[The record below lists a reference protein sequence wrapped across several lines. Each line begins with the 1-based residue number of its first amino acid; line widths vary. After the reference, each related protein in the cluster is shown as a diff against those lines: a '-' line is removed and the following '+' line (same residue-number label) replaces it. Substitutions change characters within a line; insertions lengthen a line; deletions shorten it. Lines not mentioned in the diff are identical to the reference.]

1 MKRLLFMLIVAL
13 AGAAVL
19 SAQNPISIAQI
30 GPVTAVTT
38 TLPISGTVT
47 ANAGSGTFAVSG
59 TFFQVTQP
67 VSVASGQIASGAIAS
82 GAVASGAYAS
92 GSIASGAYASG
103 SYASG
108 SISDGADVTQGT
120 KADARSTATDTTAI
134 TIMSVLK
141 QISFMAQTPAALPA
155 NQSTNVAQLAG
166 TTTDTNSGTKSAGTL
181 RVVLATD
188 QPALTN
194 KLLVTPDSVALPA
207 NQSVNVAQMNGVT
220 TTMGAGATGT
230 GVQRVND
237 VASAATGAAPPAS
250 AIYVG
255 GVSSGATGGF
265 LGGITA
271 CDLSKAINIATGT
284 TTLMVTGVSGRQV
297 RICAFH
303 MVTLAANSVA
313 WLEGTG
319 ATCGTGTAGMAGG
332 TTAAS
337 GYNFAANGGL
347 ATGSGLGEVLTTVT
361 TGDSV
366 CLITSATTQLSG
378 FIKYTIF

>member
-141 QISFMAQTPAALPA
+141 EISFMAQTPAALPV
-155 NQSTNVAQLAG
+155 NQSTNLAQAAG
-166 TTTDTNSGTKSAGTL
+166 TT
-181 RVVLATD
+181 
-188 QPALTN
+188 
-194 KLLVTPDSVALPA
+194 LLVNT
-207 NQSVNVAQMNGVT
+207 
-220 TTMGAGATGT
+220 GATGAGSPRMT
-230 GVQRVND
+230 
-237 VASAATGAAPPAS
+237 VAVDSATVAGSATLPAGTNTIGATVAESATGAAPPAKAS
-250 AIYVG
+250 YIG
-255 GVSSGATGGF
+255 TLQSGATGGF
-265 LGGITA
+265 LAGVTA

-378 FIKYTIF
+378 FLKYTIY